1 MTVFGRT
8 SWRAVM
14 ARTSRW
20 LSGTSYLQKWL
31 VLGVLIGTTAGVGA
45 IIFYEA
51 LLACTHL
58 FLGVLAGYHVP
69 TPVGE
74 GGHTAS
80 ASFSRPWALPLV
92 VGFGALLGAILVF
105 RFAPEAEGHG
115 TDAAISA
122 VHHNPR
128 GIRFRAVIVKIVAS
142 ALTIGSGGSGGREG
156 PTGQISAGFASL
168 LARELDLSPADA
180 RIAVMAGIG
189 SGIGAIFG
197 APLGGAVLATEILY
211 RDDFDAEALLPSF
224 VASIV
229 GYVIF
234 GAAVGY
240 TPLFGFNSSYHFT
253 DPSHLLW
260 FALIGVL
267 GGLVGLLYAKG
278 FYGISDIFS
287 RLWLPRWS
295 KPAIGGVLVG
305 CIALAIPEVLG
316 TGYGWI
322 QQGLGRQ
329 LLTLPLWIVLILPFA
344 RILATGLSIGSGG
357 SGGIFGPGMVI
368 GAFIGASVWRL
379 FEPIVPSMGHS
390 PAPFVIVG
398 MMCCFGSISRAP
410 LAVMLMVAEMTG
422 NLSLLAP
429 AMIAVGLAWFI
440 VRRGDDTIYRSQLKN
455 RADAPAQRL
464 LTGMPILSIVSVGRA
479 MATPRVVVIGGTTVR
494 AARHQ
499 IEHAGVTGAPVV
511 DDQGRFEG
519 TVALSDLRTVKRGD
533 ERSLESMI
541 DVSAPTVAGQA
552 HLDVALDA
560 LATST
565 DHWVTILDADRKVLG
580 TVAISDV
587 VRGYRLG
594 LLASLQKVNVVGDS
608 GGTDRVRI
616 ESDSPLVGRTL
627 RSSGFPISVIVT
639 TIQRRRDLVVPDG
652 STVLESGDELVLIGR
667 SSDIDVIR
675 EVAAGRASDPAGQSH
690 RADRG
695 KQAPGSIELGPGS
708 P

>member
-1 MTVFGRT
+1 MTSASR
-8 SWRAVM
+8 SLSRA
-14 ARTSRW
+14 
-20 LSGTSYLQKWL
+20 SYLQKWL
-31 VLGVLIGTTAGVGA
+31 VLGVLIGAMAGTGA
-45 IIFYEA
+45 IVFYEA

-58 FLGVLAGYHVP
+58 FLGVLAGYHPP
-69 TPVGE
+69 TPTGE
-74 GGHTAS
+74 GGHAAS
-80 ASFSRPWALPLV
+80 AYFTRPWALPLV
-92 VGFGALLGAILVF
+92 VGLGALLGAILVF

-128 GIRFRAVIVKIVAS
+128 GIRFRAVVVKIVAS

-180 RIAVMAGIG
+180 RIAVVTGIG

-211 RDDFDAEALLPSF
+211 RDDVDATALLPSF
-224 VASIV
+224 VASVV

-240 TPLFGFNSSYHFT
+240 TPLFGYNTSYHFT
-253 DPSHLLW
+253 DPTHLVW

-278 FYGISDIFS
+278 FYGISGIFG
-287 RLWLPRWS
+287 RMRLPRWI
-295 KPAIGGVLVG
+295 KPAIGGVIVG
-305 CIALAIPEVLG
+305 CIGLAIPEVLG

-322 QQGLGRQ
+322 QQGLGPH
-329 LLTLPLWIVLILPFA
+329 LLTLPLWIVLVLPFA

-379 FEPIVPSMGHS
+379 FEPLVPSMFHD

-422 NLSLLAP
+422 SLSILAP

-440 VRRGDDTIYRSQLKN
+440 VRRGDDTIYRSQLRS
-455 RADAPAQRL
+455 RADAPARRL
-464 LTGMPILSIVSVGRA
+464 LTGMPVLSAVVVSDA
-479 MATPRVVVIGGTTVR
+479 MAPHPLVI
-494 AARHQ
+494 AAGSTAAAASRQ
-499 IEHAGVTGAPVV
+499 LEQAGVSGAPVV

-519 TVALSDLRTVKRGD
+519 TVTQQSLGSADGAT
-533 ERSLESMI
+533 ERPL
-541 DVSAPTVAGQA
+541 DAVVDTSAPSVAADA

-560 LATST
+560 LTTSP
-565 DHWVTILDADRKVLG
+565 DHWVTVLDGERKVLG
-580 TVAISDV
+580 TVGVTDV

-594 LLASLQKVNVVGDS
+594 LLSSLQDMDAVGGHD
-608 GGTDRVRI
+608 GANRVLI
-616 ESDSPLVGRTL
+616 DAGSDLVGRTL
-627 RSSGFPISVIVT
+627 RRSGFPASVIVT
-639 TIQRRRDLVVPDG
+639 TIQRRRDLLVPDG
-652 STVLESGDELVLIGR
+652 STVLDAGDELVIIGPAV
-667 SSDIDVIR
+667 DIDAIR
-675 EVAAGRASDPAGQSH
+675 RASSSSPPGPVALHPDPPAG
-690 RADRG
+690 A
-695 KQAPGSIELGPGS
+695 
-708 P
+708 

>member
-1 MTVFGRT
+1 
-8 SWRAVM
+8 M

-74 GGHTAS
+74 GGHAAS

-594 LLASLQKVNVVGDS
+594 LLANLQKVNVVGDS

>member
-1 MTVFGRT
+1 MT
-8 SWRAVM
+8 RA
-14 ARTSRW
+14 SRW
-20 LSGTSYLQKWL
+20 LSGASYLQKWL
-31 VLGVLIGTTAGVGA
+31 VLGLLIGTMAGVGA
-45 IIFYEA
+45 IVFYEA

-69 TPVGE
+69 TPAGE
-74 GGHTAS
+74 GGQAAS

-92 VGFGALLGAILVF
+92 VGLGALLGAILVY

-180 RIAVMAGIG
+180 RIAVVTGIG

-224 VASIV
+224 VASII

-240 TPLFGFNSSYHFT
+240 TPLFGFNQSYHFT
-253 DPSHLLW
+253 NPTLLIW

-267 GGLVGLLYAKG
+267 GGLIGLLYAKG
-278 FYGISDIFS
+278 FYGIAEVFARIQ
-287 RLWLPRWS
+287 LPRWM
-295 KPAIGGVLVG
+295 KPAIGGVIVG
-305 CIALAIPEVLG
+305 CIALLIPEVLG

-322 QQGLGRQ
+322 QQSLGHQ

-344 RILATGLSIGSGG
+344 RIVATGLSIGSGG

-379 FEPIVPSMGHS
+379 FEPIVPSMGHN

-398 MMCCFGSISRAP
+398 MMCCFGGISRAP

-422 NLSLLAP
+422 NLSILAP
-429 AMIAVGLAWFI
+429 AMVAVGLAWFI
-440 VRRGDDTIYRSQLKN
+440 VRRSDDTIYRSQLKS
-455 RADAPAQRL
+455 RAEAPAQRL
-464 LTGMPILSIVSVGRA
+464 LTGMPVLGNVSVLQA
-479 MATPRVVVIGGTTVR
+479 MAPPRVVITGGTSPV
-494 AARHQ
+494 AAGHQ
-499 IEHAGVTGAPVV
+499 IERAGVSSAPVV
-511 DDQGRFEG
+511 DDEGRFEG
-519 TVALSDLRTVKRGD
+519 TIALADLRRIKPNADR
-533 ERSLESMI
+533 RLSSLV
-541 DVSAPTVAGQA
+541 DVSAPTVSGAST
-552 HLDVALDA
+552 LDVAVDA
-560 LATST
+560 LATAPQ
-565 DHWVTILDADRKVLG
+565 HWVPVVDTERNVIGTIA
-580 TVAISDV
+580 TSDV

-594 LLASLQKVNVVGDS
+594 LLASLQNLNAEGDPS
-608 GGTDRVRI
+608 GTDRVRI
-616 ESDSPLVGRTL
+616 ESRSPLIGQTL
-627 RSSGFPISVIVT
+627 RQSRMPISIIVT
-639 TIQRRRDLVVPDG
+639 TILRKRDLVVPNG
-652 STVLESGDELVLIGR
+652 STVLKAGDELVLIGR
-667 SSDIDVIR
+667 PADVDELRAIAGGTSY
-675 EVAAGRASDPAGQSH
+675 VAHTHGW
-690 RADRG
+690 
-695 KQAPGSIELGPGS
+695 
-708 P
+708 